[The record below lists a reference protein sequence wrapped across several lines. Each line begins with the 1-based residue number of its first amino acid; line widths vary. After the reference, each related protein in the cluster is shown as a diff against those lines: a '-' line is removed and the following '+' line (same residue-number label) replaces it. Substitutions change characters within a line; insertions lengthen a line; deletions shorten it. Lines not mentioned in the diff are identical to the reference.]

1 MEAIAHIYLS
11 IYTIKTKQLK
21 TFLTQF
27 ESALPLALDPLIRL
41 QDDKKVQQPW
51 KSQFGGHF
59 CQNRIFYQR
68 RSYPPVVPVS
78 VDPPSN
84 R

>member
-1 MEAIAHIYLS
+1 
-11 IYTIKTKQLK
+11 
-21 TFLTQF
+21 
-27 ESALPLALDPLIRL
+27 
-41 QDDKKVQQPW
+41 VQQPW

-59 CQNRIFYQR
+59 GQNRIFYQR